1 MSKENF
7 NRRDFLKSSFKTI
20 VAGSVVLSAIDV
32 KKLLA
37 EADGI
42 SENSFTNAKVI
53 RMTIRI

>member
-42 SENSFTNAKVI
+42 S
-53 RMTIRI
+53 